1 MRGEIGGGRPE
12 FLSSSTAELDW
23 LPKYL
28 RGGSLQQTIKLEL
41 NKSIKKARGKKL
53 K

>member
-1 MRGEIGGGRPE
+1 MRGEIGGGNIKYV
-12 FLSSSTAELDW
+12 SSRTAELDW

-41 NKSIKKARGKKL
+41 NNSIKKAKGKKL